1 MSNNSTDSHDHRNGK
16 YAEPKSPN
24 AASSSVKAKASRGTA
39 RSLVVTKPTRPWALI
54 VAAVAVVV
62 FAAFGVVYAIKAT
75 NDKQREDAANDPTKI
90 EGLHSYDFSAGQGKH
105 VDASVNYEQTP
116 PAGGTHDPEWA
127 DCTGT
132 VYPQQITNE
141 NAVHSLEHGAVWLS
155 YDPALVTGGD
165 IAMLTQLVQGKDFM
179 MLSPYPS
186 QGAPVSVQSWGHQL
200 SVASAGDPRVAAFI
214 DGFRLNPTFTPELG
228 ATCQNAQF
236 KASPNVPTGATTP
249 GQQ

>member
-1 MSNNSTDSHDHRNGK
+1 M
-16 YAEPKSPN
+16 
-24 AASSSVKAKASRGTA
+24 
-39 RSLVVTKPTRPWALI
+39 
-54 VAAVAVVV
+54 V
-62 FAAFGVVYAIKAT
+62 FAAFGVIYTIKAT

-90 EGLHSYDFSAGQGKH
+90 KGLHSYDFSAGQGKH
-105 VDASVNYEQTP
+105 VDNVVNYEQNP
-116 PAGGTHDPEWA
+116 PAGGAHNPEWA

-132 VYPQQITNE
+132 VYPLQIKNE

-155 YDPALVTGGD
+155 YDPALVTADD
-165 IAMLTQLVQGKDFM
+165 IAILTQLTQGKDFM

-200 SVASAGDPRVAAFI
+200 TITSADDSRATAFI

-236 KASPNVPTGATTP
+236 KASTNVPTGAPTP
-249 GQQ
+249 GQ